1 MDEID
6 ELLLCMFKSLF
17 MEIYHM
23 WIKVN
28 FTNDNVN
35 IDEMDMDE
43 WGWKNY
49 HMTNDNIDVDKNHIE
64 WNRPNEINCNTMCE
78 NNMLWSKWQSF
89 KCMPLFKCIMH
100 T

>member
-6 ELLLCMFKSLF
+6 EPLLCMSKSLF

-43 WGWKNY
+43 
-49 HMTNDNIDVDKNHIE
+49 
-64 WNRPNEINCNTMCE
+64 
-78 NNMLWSKWQSF
+78 
-89 KCMPLFKCIMH
+89 
-100 T
+100 